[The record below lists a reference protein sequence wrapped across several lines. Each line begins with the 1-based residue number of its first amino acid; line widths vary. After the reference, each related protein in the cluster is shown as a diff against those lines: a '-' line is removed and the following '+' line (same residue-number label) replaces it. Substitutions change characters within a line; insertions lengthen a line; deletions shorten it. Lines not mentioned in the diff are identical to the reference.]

1 MEPRAASAMLCGVLR
16 RLGFSYLLC
25 SFLLVLSPLWGAADP
40 PENVLVLPFSN
51 LSANHNIDWVG
62 ESLSVSVFQTLSAE
76 LPFVVQP
83 EDRDN
88 ALRQMNVR
96 KYAPL
101 TRASVIEIAVNLD
114 AVMVVSGSVE
124 VVAGNTPGHEELH
137 VRAQLYNARKLRH
150 VKNFDVAGKLDDLS
164 LLQSHLAWQVFSAL
178 RPGAAPTEQ
187 EYLVTHPTVRLD
199 AIERYVRGLIAPSA
213 DQKIK
218 LFAAA
223 ARLQPD
229 YSDACYELGSLYYS
243 RREYRSAAE
252 WLTRVAPKDAH
263 FRQALFR
270 LGLARY
276 HTGDFP
282 LSVAAFERLSQAISL
297 SEVLNNLGVAQLRAG
312 NPQASASLQKAIES
326 DSADPDYSFNAGLAF
341 YRKGD
346 FAAAV
351 PLFESSLTRKPDD
364 EVAAGLLD
372 KCKRKEAARPGEVKA
387 EALERIKENYD
398 ETAWLQLKALLD
410 PDGRK

>member
-1 MEPRAASAMLCGVLR
+1 METRAASAILCSVLS
-16 RLGFSYLLC
+16 RLGF
-25 SFLLVLSPLWGAADP
+25 FLFAGLFLPVLAPLRGAANP

-51 LSANHNIDWVG
+51 LSANHSLDWVG
-62 ESLSVSVFQTLSAE
+62 ESFSVSVFQALSGE

-83 EDRDN
+83 EERDN
-88 ALRQMNVR
+88 TLRQMNVR

-114 AVMVVSGSVE
+114 AVLVVSGSVE
-124 VVAGNTPGHEELH
+124 SIPGSNGAHDGLR

-150 VKNFDVAGKLDDLS
+150 LKDFDVSGKLDDLS
-164 LLQSHLAWQVFSAL
+164 LVQAHLAWQILSAL
-178 RPGAAPTEQ
+178 RPESAPPEQVYLAA
-187 EYLVTHPTVRLD
+187 HPPVRLD
-199 AIERYVRGLIAPSA
+199 AIERYVRGLIATSP
-213 DQKIK
+213 DQKFK
-218 LFAAA
+218 LFTAA

-243 RREYRSAAE
+243 RREYRSAAD
-252 WLTRVAPKDAH
+252 WLARVAPADAH

-276 HTGDFP
+276 HTGDFR
-282 LSVAAFERLSQAISL
+282 LSVTAFEKLSQAISL
-297 SEVLNNLGVAQLRAG
+297 SEVLNNLGIAQLRAG
-312 NPQASASLQKAIES
+312 DPQASASLQKAIEG
-326 DSADPDYSFNAGLAF
+326 DSADPDYSFNAGLAL

-346 FAAAV
+346 FDAAI
-351 PLFESSLTRKPDD
+351 PLLESTIARKPGD
-364 EVAAGLLD
+364 EVAKGLLD
-372 KCKRKEAARPGEVKA
+372 KCRRKEAARPGELKT

-398 ETAWLQLKALLD
+398 EAAWLQHKALLD

>member
-1 MEPRAASAMLCGVLR
+1 MLCGVFR
-16 RLGFSYLLC
+16 RLGFPN
-25 SFLLVLSPLWGAADP
+25 FLFLFPLVLAPLYGGAGP
-40 PENVLVLPFSN
+40 PENVLILPFSN
-51 LSANHNIDWVG
+51 LSANHNLDWVG
-62 ESLSVSVFQTLSAE
+62 ESFAISIFQALSGE

-83 EDRDN
+83 EERDN

-114 AVMVVSGSVE
+114 AVMVISGSVE
-124 VVAGNTPGHEELH
+124 AAPGSNGARDGLR

-150 VKNFDVAGKLDDLS
+150 IKDFDVSGKMDDLS
-164 LLQSHLAWQVFSAL
+164 LVQSHLAWQILSAL

-187 EYLVTHPTVRLD
+187 EYLATRPPVRLD
-199 AIERYVRGLIAPSA
+199 AIERYVRGLIATSY
-213 DQKIK
+213 DQKFK

-229 YSDACYELGSLYYS
+229 YSAACYELGSLYYS

-252 WLTRVAPKDAH
+252 WLTRVAPADAH

-270 LGLARY
+270 LGLAHY
-276 HTGDFP
+276 HTGDYK
-282 LSVAAFERLSQAISL
+282 LSVAAFEKLSQAISL
-297 SEVLNNLGVAQLRAG
+297 SEVLNNLGVAQLRSG
-312 NPQASASLQKAIES
+312 DPQAISSLKKAIEG
-326 DSADPDYSFNAGLAF
+326 DPADPDYSFNAGLAL

-346 FAAAV
+346 FEAAI
-351 PLFESSLTRKPDD
+351 PLLESTLTRKPDD
-364 EVAAGLLD
+364 ETAARVLD
-372 KCKRKEAARPGEVKA
+372 KCKRKEAARLGELKS
-387 EALERIKENYD
+387 ESLERIKENYD
-398 ETAWLQLKALLD
+398 ETAWIQLKALID

>member
-1 MEPRAASAMLCGVLR
+1 VLR
-16 RLGFSYLLC
+16 RPGLFHLLC
-25 SFLLVLSPLWGAADP
+25 PFLLALTPLWGAADP
-40 PENVLVLPFSN
+40 PVNVLVLPFSN
-51 LSANHNIDWVG
+51 LSANHNLDWVG
-62 ESLSVSVFQTLSAE
+62 ESLSVAVFQTLSGE

-83 EDRDN
+83 EERDN
-88 ALRQMNVR
+88 TLRQMNVR

-114 AVMVVSGSVE
+114 AVMVVAGSVE
-124 VVAGNTPGHEELH
+124 AIPGDNGARDGLR

-150 VKNFDVAGKLDDLS
+150 IKDFDVTGKLDDLS
-164 LLQSHLAWQVFSAL
+164 LVQSHLAWQILSAF
-178 RPGAAPTEQ
+178 RPGTAPSEQ
-187 EYLVTHPTVRLD
+187 EYLAAHPPVRLD
-199 AIERYVRGLIAPSA
+199 AIERYVRGLMATSP
-213 DQKIK
+213 DQKLK
-218 LFAAA
+218 LFTAA

-229 YSDACYELGSLYYS
+229 YSDACYGLGSLYYS

-252 WLTRVAPKDAH
+252 WLARVAPADAH

-276 HTGDFP
+276 HTGDYR
-282 LSVAAFERLSQAISL
+282 LSVTAFEKLSQTISL

-312 NPQASASLQKAIES
+312 DPQASASLQKAIDGDPS
-326 DSADPDYSFNAGLAF
+326 DPDYSFNAGLAF

-346 FAAAV
+346 FDAAV
-351 PLFESSLTRKPDD
+351 PLFEAALARKPDD
-364 EVAAGLLD
+364 EAAVRLLD
-372 KCKRKEAARPGEVKA
+372 KSKRKEPVRPGELKS
-387 EALERIKENYD
+387 ESLERIKENFD